1 MRLVMYTSPLAH
13 VRACLHSALES
24 SSQVIMLLY
33 KMCIKLYTS
42 QNWKPWATDLPQ
54 TITLK
59 QKAYQLT
66 FVLIIKICDYHEK
79 RLDVLI
85 KLANNNVNPSI
96 DRIISKYLIN
106 PRKCSS
112 KTYHFKV

>member
-1 MRLVMYTSPLAH
+1 MYTSPLAH

-42 QNWKPWATDLPQ
+42 QNWKPWATDLTQ

-59 QKAYQLT
+59 QESISAN
-66 FVLIIKICDYHEK
+66 FRIIKICDYHEK
-79 RLDVLI
+79 G
-85 KLANNNVNPSI
+85 
-96 DRIISKYLIN
+96 
-106 PRKCSS
+106 
-112 KTYHFKV
+112 

>member
-1 MRLVMYTSPLAH
+1 MQKPVTCLDETGDVHSPVAH

-42 QNWKPWATDLPQ
+42 QNWKRWATDLTQ

-59 QKAYQLT
+59 
-66 FVLIIKICDYHEK
+66 
-79 RLDVLI
+79 
-85 KLANNNVNPSI
+85 
-96 DRIISKYLIN
+96 
-106 PRKCSS
+106 
-112 KTYHFKV
+112 